1 MILANTGNIV
11 PDLGSESKKPVYPH
25 KPVFYYN
32 DFYPSVVLWKIW
44 HQGLAKP
51 G

>member
-25 KPVFYYN
+25 KPVFTIMI
-32 DFYPSVVLWKIW
+32 FI
-44 HQGLAKP
+44 LAWCC
-51 G
+51 GRYGIRV